1 MPYLMKLFEIFQEV
15 MLYSMWKQISISK
28 QVKKRNQQDYQKD

>member
-1 MPYLMKLFEIFQEV
+1 MKLFEIFQED